1 MSGRIVSRL
10 RERERNFDR
19 AIDIS
24 RSIEKIANSLPM
36 FRRVNALNTCNQLLQ
51 HLITIIM
58 RKLVARIN
66 WYVVIEGNCFLIDR

>member
-51 HLITIIM
+51 HPYYNNYEEISGS
-58 RKLVARIN
+58 K
-66 WYVVIEGNCFLIDR
+66 